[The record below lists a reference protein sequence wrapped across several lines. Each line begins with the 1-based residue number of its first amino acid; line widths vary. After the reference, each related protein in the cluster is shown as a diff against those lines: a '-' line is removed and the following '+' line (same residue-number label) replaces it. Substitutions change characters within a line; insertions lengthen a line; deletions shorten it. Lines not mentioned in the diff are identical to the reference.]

1 MASVPIDDIVKSIT
15 LHFRDVLEFV
25 SYLKD
30 PEVLMI
36 TITKRVEYAKTF
48 IMILD
53 MRHEYVAFWY
63 MDLSMGL
70 ELQLGHSYVT
80 SASS

>member
-25 SYLKD
+25 SCPKD
-30 PEVLMI
+30 PEVLVI
-36 TITKRVEYAKTF
+36 TITERVGYVKTF

-63 MDLSMGL
+63 TDLSMG
-70 ELQLGHSYVT
+70 
-80 SASS
+80 